1 MGNTAPLPAI
11 GVDPIVNP
19 APPTPRP
26 AIPRTVWALGFVSLF
41 MDLSSELI
49 HALLPIYL
57 VTTMGM
63 SVAALGVLEGAAE
76 ATAMIVKVFSGAIS
90 DWLGRRKGLLL
101 LGYGLAAVS
110 KPLFPLAGTPAIVV
124 TARLLDRVG
133 KGIRGAPRDALVAD
147 VAPAEIRGACFGL
160 RQSMDTV
167 GAFLGPLLAI
177 GLMVWFADHI
187 RAVLWFAVIPAFI
200 AVALILFGVSEH
212 DHAPETRRFRSP
224 LRWQAL
230 GEFSA
235 HYWFVVA
242 IGAIFT
248 LARFS
253 EAFLIL
259 RAQQTGLDLALIP
272 SVMVVM
278 SLAYAA
284 SAYPVGIL
292 SDRIDRRGLLACGLM
307 LLIVADLLLGA
318 STSIAAMFVGVAVWG
333 LHMGF
338 TQGILAAMVAQTSP
352 ASLRGTAFGVFNL
365 ASGVC
370 MLLASAIA
378 GVLWDRFGAPTM
390 FFTGAGLVILPLVM
404 CWFVPR
410 EPVPT
415 AEAQP

>member
-1 MGNTAPLPAI
+1 M
-11 GVDPIVNP
+11 NP

-292 SDRIDRRGLLACGLM
+292 SDRIDRRGLLACGLV

-338 TQGILAAMVAQTSP
+338 TQGILAAMIAQTSP

-365 ASGVC
+365 ASGLC